1 MEFAGGVVCI
11 GAIILIT
18 VVVISSFISWIIRR
32 IKRPKLKDILAKVE
46 KSENIGSAYFDK
58 LAIQGIKSTDALI
71 KKGAHP
77 GGRKEIENTTGIA
90 NDLII
95 KWISFVDL
103 LRIRNVTLEYIYLL
117 REAGVNSVVE
127 LAQRNP
133 EMYHKILIETNERKK
148 FVSNTFSVYMV
159 KDWIEQ
165 AKKLPHVIE
174 Y

>member
-11 GAIILIT
+11 AAIILIA
-18 VVVISSFISWIIRR
+18 VVVASSLISWIIRR
-32 IKRPKLKDILAKVE
+32 IKRPKLKDILAEVE

-58 LAIQGIKSTDALI
+58 LAMQGIKSTDSLI

-77 GGRKEIENTTGIA
+77 DGRKEIENTTGIA
-90 NDLII
+90 NDLIL

-103 LRIRNVTLEYIYLL
+103 LRIRNITVGYIYLL
-117 REAGVNSVVE
+117 REAGVKSVVG

-133 EMYHKILIETNERKK
+133 EMYHKIMVETNERKK
-148 FVSNTFSVYMV
+148 FVSNTFSVAMV
-159 KDWIEQ
+159 KDWIEP
-165 AKKLPHVIE
+165 AKKLPQVIE